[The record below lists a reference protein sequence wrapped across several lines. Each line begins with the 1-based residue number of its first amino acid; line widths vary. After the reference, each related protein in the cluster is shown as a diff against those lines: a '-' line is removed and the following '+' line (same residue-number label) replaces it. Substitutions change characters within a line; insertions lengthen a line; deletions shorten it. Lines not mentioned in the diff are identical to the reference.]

1 MPPPAEIARMP
12 PVISTM
18 LFEREQL
25 TPTGR
30 LRALESLFGQL
41 AQRPGAAPRHGS
53 VPVDILEA
61 YGDFNAHIR
70 FLLEAAA
77 SHRGDTTRV
86 RQLRRIERELDA
98 LPASIMDTLPAGP
111 HENWLNFYRRL
122 VHLHSMLEDAA
133 LGWDE
138 EEYHS
143 LIHKMVLLADCV
155 SRASAVE
162 LNAASMFTLLLI
174 QVHLHHQD
182 ATKKRKPRKKKRK
195 RSTTKKAPNA

>member
-1 MPPPAEIARMP
+1 
-12 PVISTM
+12 M

-25 TPTGR
+25 TPQGR
-30 LRALESLFGQL
+30 LLALENIF
-41 AQRPGAAPRHGS
+41 AQQARRPGEAPRHGV

-77 SHRGDTTRV
+77 SQAADATRT
-86 RQLRRIERELDA
+86 RQLRRIERELDS
-98 LPASIMDTLPAGP
+98 LPESIMNTLPAGP
-111 HENWLNFYRRL
+111 RDNWLLFYRRL
-122 VHLHSMLEDAA
+122 IHLHRMLEDAQLDLDA
-133 LGWDE
+133 

-143 LIHKMVLLADCV
+143 LILKMVQMADHV

-162 LNAASMFTLLLI
+162 VNAASMFTLLLI

-182 ATKKRKPRKKKRK
+182 ELKRRKPRKKKRK
-195 RSTTKKAPNA
+195 RKVVKKPSTQKGEA